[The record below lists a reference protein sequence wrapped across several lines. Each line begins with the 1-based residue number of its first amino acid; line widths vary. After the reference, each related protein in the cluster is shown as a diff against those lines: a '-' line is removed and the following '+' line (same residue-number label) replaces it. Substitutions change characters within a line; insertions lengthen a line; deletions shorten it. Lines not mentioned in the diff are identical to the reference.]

1 MSPALPLERSS
12 RAPRLSAPEEGR
24 TWRWVLAAAL
34 VGGLAVFLR
43 LGEWSLWIDEVHTLH
58 DSRALGEGPLP
69 RYPLGYWAT
78 ELAIRLL
85 GRTDE
90 LTLRLVPALFGW
102 LAVGATY
109 WAFAPAAGRTRA
121 AAAALLLA
129 ASSWHLF
136 WAQNARSY
144 SMAQCLALLGAGFW
158 LRGLL
163 QERAWQLVAG
173 LALAA
178 LAGLAHPSAALL
190 VPALVLA
197 PLALSLVPDM
207 APRRLPR
214 SLFVLLGAGCA
225 LVLGAWGFEVWRR
238 YQDAK
243 GTWPAD
249 WSAFAAMALQGA
261 KHFALTS
268 GWHITPILLAG
279 ATLGAWLGWRRRSRL
294 DVTASL
300 VCLLVTLIAVGAA
313 AFVVVSAQYVFALL
327 PWVAV
332 LATAPMVRGNGGARG
347 VRWWYLGLLVVPL
360 AVDSWLYFAVR
371 HGDRPRWREAYAYVW
386 EQRGPLDLVVGMSA
400 VVGEYYLAPQ
410 KSELRQPEAVAH
422 LTPYTT
428 FVPSQWARHERRTW
442 FVIHR
447 ESFEDWW
454 DHKERRDLERMLEQ
468 CRLVKEFR
476 VPLTPRDLD
485 VLVYVRE

>member
-1 MSPALPLERSS
+1 L
-12 RAPRLSAPEEGR
+12 RAPRLSAPVEGR
-24 TWRWVLAAAL
+24 AWRWVLAAAL

-43 LGEWSLWIDEVHTLH
+43 LGDWGLWIDEVHTLH
-58 DSRALGEGPLP
+58 DARALGEGPLP

-102 LAVGATY
+102 LAVGATF

-121 AAAALLLA
+121 AAAALLVA
-129 ASSWHLF
+129 ASTWHLF

-144 SMAQCLALLGAGFW
+144 SMAQFLALAGGGAW
-158 LRGLL
+158 LRGLF
-163 QERAWQLVAG
+163 QERAWLLVAG
-173 LALAA
+173 LVLAA
-178 LAGLAHPSAALL
+178 LAGFAHPSAALL

-197 PLALSLVPDM
+197 PLLLSLASGMGPS
-207 APRRLPR
+207 RLPR
-214 SLFVLLGAGCA
+214 SLFLLLGAGCA
-225 LVLGAWGFEVWRR
+225 LLLGVWGLEVWRR
-238 YQDAK
+238 YQEAK
-243 GTWPAD
+243 GTWWQD
-249 WSAFAAMALQGA
+249 WGELGERAVRGA
-261 KHFALTS
+261 QHFALTS
-268 GWHITPILLAG
+268 GWHMTPWLLAG
-279 ATLGAWLGWRRRSRL
+279 AALGAWLGWRRRSRF
-294 DVTASL
+294 DVVVTL
-300 VCLLVTLIAVGAA
+300 VCVQVAVLALAA
-313 AFVVVSAQYVFALL
+313 SAFVVVSAQYVFALL
-327 PWVAV
+327 PWVAA
-332 LATAPMVRGNGGARG
+332 LATAPLVRARDGERG
-347 VRWWYLGLLVVPL
+347 VRWWYLALLAVPM

-386 EQRGPLDLVVGMSA
+386 EERGPLDLVVGMSA

-454 DHKERRDLERMLEQ
+454 DQKERRDLERMLEQ

-485 VLVYVRE
+485 VQVYVRE